1 MNYKQAYEET
11 FEQLYLLK
19 AQMTFDEQKE
29 AKTLHIVGKLG
40 NVITTLHNS
49 AEKSSGE
56 RKEKAEKILTDLVSV
71 HQHIG
76 QIYLSEMATKARNLE
91 LNKNILD
98 LATRLES
105 AEKRVKELEEMD
117 KF

>member
-1 MNYKQAYEET
+1 MNYKKAYEKT
-11 FEQLYLLK
+11 FMQLYLLK

-49 AEKSSGE
+49 AEQATGE

-76 QIYLSEMATKARNLE
+76 QLYLSEMATKARNLE
-91 LNKNILD
+91 LNKNILE
-98 LATRLES
+98 LAERLEA
-105 AEKRVKELEEMD
+105 AEKRVKTLESID
-117 KF
+117 RL

>member
-76 QIYLSEMATKARNLE
+76 QIYLSEMAAKARNLE
-91 LNKNILD
+91 LNKNILE
-98 LATRLES
+98 LAERLEA
-105 AEKRVKELEEMD
+105 AENRVKTLESID
-117 KF
+117 SL

>member
-1 MNYKQAYEET
+1 MNYKKAYEKT
-11 FEQLYLLK
+11 FMQLYLLK

-49 AEKSSGE
+49 AEQASGE

-76 QIYLSEMATKARNLE
+76 QLYLSEMAARARNLE

-105 AEKRVKELEEMD
+105 AEKRVKDLEGID
-117 KF
+117 SF

>member
-1 MNYKQAYEET
+1 MNYKQAYEQT

-19 AQMTFDEQKE
+19 AKMTFDEQKE
-29 AKTLHIVGKLG
+29 AKTLHIVGKLS

-76 QIYLSEMATKARNLE
+76 QLYLSEMAARARNIE
-91 LNKNILD
+91 LNKNILE
-98 LATRLES
+98 LASRLES
-105 AEKRVKELEEMD
+105 AEKRFKELEGMD
-117 KF
+117 NF